1 MEKYDSEYGTFE
13 DNAPSS
19 DLPEGKTQSSGKKW
33 LMLAILSLLSGTN
46 QAICYSY
53 APIVTLSEHRWKQ
66 QLHSTELIT
75 IYFIS
80 YIPCSFFGSWI
91 IDRMG
96 LRYGVLLGAML
107 QALGASF
114 RYLGTQYGLWNEVYL
129 TILGQVLAAVAMPF
143 MVNSPPV
150 LSANWFPTSLRATAT
165 SIAVNANAMG
175 IAVVYLTAP
184 FLVHTIQDIPSWEA
198 MIAGL
203 AIALWILTYFA
214 FVSFPESPWPTR
226 FGRKRNSINMFE
238 TASTISDVHL
248 QDEYNWKQWG
258 NAFAHS
264 GFWITVLVF
273 SVAECVLNAMSALLA
288 KFLSTEGFSK
298 PQVGTIGA
306 LFIVSSLVGG
316 QVISRFVDRR
326 QNHVQA
332 LQVCIFASAVS
343 LTLFKFTL
351 SVTSGLLT
359 LTTLLLLGAVLG
371 PLQPIVLE
379 LGVEC
384 AFPTSESTVAALQQ
398 LCGNFL
404 SAILVPLFSILRRK
418 HVDITGRVPHSYIY
432 ATPEWIM
439 VFLLLLT
446 SAVFCFFNGEY
457 KRAKHEQ
464 LRLEYS
470 KPILPT
476 VVGSER

>member
-1 MEKYDSEYGTFE
+1 MEKNDSEYGTFE
-13 DNAPSS
+13 TNAMRD
-19 DLPEGKTQSSGKKW
+19 DLHEDKIQGSGKKW
-33 LMLAILSLLSGTN
+33 LMLTILSLLSGTN

-53 APIVTLSEHRWKQ
+53 APIVTLSERRWGQ

-75 IYFIS
+75 IYFIA
-80 YIPCSFFGSWI
+80 YIPCSFLGSWI

-114 RYLGTQYGLWNEVYL
+114 RYLGTHYGLWNEVYL

-175 IAVVYLTAP
+175 IAVVYLAAP
-184 FLVHTIQDIPSWEA
+184 FFVHTIEDIPSWEA
-198 MIAGL
+198 VIAVF

-214 FVSFPESPWPTR
+214 FMSFPESPWPTR
-226 FGRKRNSINMFE
+226 FGLKRNSLNVFE
-238 TASTISDVHL
+238 TASTLSDVHL

-288 KFLSTEGFSK
+288 KFLSTEGFTK
-298 PQVGTIGA
+298 PQ
-306 LFIVSSLVGG
+306 
-316 QVISRFVDRR
+316 VDRR

-332 LQVCIFASAVS
+332 LQVCIVASALS
-343 LTLFKFTL
+343 LALFKFTL
-351 SVTSGLLT
+351 GATNGLLT
-359 LTTLLLLGAVLG
+359 LTTLLLLGAALG

-384 AFPTSESTVAALQQ
+384 SFPTSESTVAALQQ

-404 SAILVPLFSILRRK
+404 SAILVPAFSILRRK
-418 HVDITGRVPHSYIY
+418 HADDTGRVPQEYIY

-439 VFLLLLT
+439 VFLLLIT
-446 SAVFCFFNGEY
+446 SAAFCFFNGEY
-457 KRAKHEQ
+457 KRANYEQ
-464 LRLEYS
+464 LRLSSS
-470 KPILPT
+470 KPSIPT
-476 VVGSER
+476 VVGSKA